1 MAKKNNQNRKQELA
15 KKSVVESLI
24 FQTHFGLKTMGCVEG
39 SMWHEQAET
48 EISFIEE
55 LDLTQDIMDLKSFV
69 EGVKKELGVAPTP
82 EKGDFCTSITA
93 IALGIASVPVLD
105 NMQMPISW
113 QDQITKKILTM
124 YYPEDCR
131 NAVVDWAKAN
141 GYNTSTYLGQP
152 IVKFKHIFVII
163 ERTRI

>member
-1 MAKKNNQNRKQELA
+1 MAKKKNQSRKQELA
-15 KKSVVESLI
+15 KKSVVESLK

-93 IALGIASVPVLD
+93 IALAIASIPVLD
-105 NMQMPISW
+105 DMQMPISW
-113 QDQITKKILTM
+113 QDQIAKKILTI
-124 YYPEDCR
+124 YYSEDCR

-163 ERTRI
+163 ERTRK